1 VSTRRSCFIRSE
13 VVSSEEV
20 NSRQVKKIRP
30 PRLSDFYMMETLR
43 YALDTGLHL
52 RSNQIIARASR
63 RLRYRFLYPWAAE
76 RMFAFRPE
84 NESASPEPCVAFD
97 EAGAARLSD
106 RQAILSKADDLM
118 RNRFEFLNLAPV
130 DLPFPIDWDIAP
142 DGDGLWQYNL
152 HYGEWAIPLVQAYLL
167 TSRAEYRDCMV
178 RLLLDWIDR
187 NPPGRQPGW
196 DPYPISRRVIAWSRV
211 ATALVGD
218 PLWLSFW
225 RDHLS
230 MSLRQQAK
238 LLAANLESD
247 LLNNHLL
254 ANYRALA
261 WVGLLFPSWPE
272 SREFTE
278 LGLNGL
284 WSEMRRQVLPDGVH
298 DERSISYHTIVLQ
311 DLLET
316 WWLASKRGVRT
327 PDDVPATLLKMMEFL
342 SATRAP
348 DGAWPMVNDSVPGYP
363 VDPGIVLKAGVALLG
378 KGAAVTGNATSSY
391 LAWFGL
397 LPAATAGSGVGEAL
411 SGIGMERA
419 NPAGA
424 GNLLRSKTAE
434 VLPPAKEFAPAA
446 TFLNAGYAVLR
457 DGDDGYLFFD
467 AGPLGPERMPGHGHA
482 DALSIVLYG
491 NGRPMIVD
499 PGVYT
504 YRAGQWRDHFRST
517 SAHNTVT
524 VDAQDQCVFWG
535 PFRVAY
541 PVAAKILDHS
551 STHVTGQHEGYRR
564 LSPPLVHRRRVELT
578 DRGRWSIFDRFEGS
592 GRHEFNL
599 TLQLAEAADA
609 QIDGLVCRACW
620 PDGSILQIDPVSA
633 PEKALASV
641 ENDWV
646 SPAWNVK
653 IQAPRY
659 CLRWVSNVP
668 SENSLILT
676 VN

>member
-1 VSTRRSCFIRSE
+1 
-13 VVSSEEV
+13 
-20 NSRQVKKIRP
+20 
-30 PRLSDFYMMETLR
+30 MMETLR
-43 YALDTGLHL
+43 CALDTAHHM
-52 RSNQIIARASR
+52 RSSQIVARASR

-76 RMFAFRPE
+76 RMFALRPE
-84 NESASPEPCVAFD
+84 YVSVSPEACVVFD
-97 EAGAARLSD
+97 EVGAARLSD
-106 RQAILSKADDLM
+106 RLAILSKADDLM
-118 RNRFEFLNLAPV
+118 RNRFEFVNLPAV
-130 DLPFPIDWDIAP
+130 DLPFPIDWNLAP

-152 HYGEWAIPLVQAYLL
+152 HYGEWALPLVQAYLL
-167 TSRAEYRDCMV
+167 TSRAEYRDCVV
-178 RLLLDWIDR
+178 RLLLVWIDG

-196 DPYPISRRVIAWSRV
+196 DPYPISRRLVAWSRV
-211 ATALVGD
+211 AAALVGD

-230 MSLRQQAK
+230 MSLRQQAR

-272 SREFTE
+272 SRELTE
-278 LGLNGL
+278 LGLSGL

-316 WWLASKRGVRT
+316 WWLASKRGVRS
-327 PDDVPATLLKMMEFL
+327 PDDVPATLLKMVEFL
-342 SATRAP
+342 IATRAP
-348 DGAWPMVNDSVPGYP
+348 DGTWPMVNDSVPGYP
-363 VDPGIVLKAGVALLG
+363 VDPAAVIEAGTALLA
-378 KGAAVTGNATSSY
+378 KGAPVTPNATSSY

-397 LPAATAGSGVGEAL
+397 LRRTTARSGNGRAL
-411 SGIGMERA
+411 SGKAVARA
-419 NPAGA
+419 NPAGV
-424 GNLLRSKTAE
+424 GNQLRAKTAV
-434 VLPPAKEFAPAA
+434 VLPRTEASAPASI
-446 TFLNAGYAVLR
+446 FLNAGYAVLR

-504 YRAGQWRDHFRST
+504 YQAGQWRDHFRST
-517 SAHNTVT
+517 AAHNTVT

-551 STHVTGQHEGYRR
+551 STHATGQHEGYRR
-564 LSPPLVHRRRVELT
+564 LSPRLVHRRRVELT
-578 DRGRWSIFDRFEGS
+578 NHRRWLIFDRFEGS

-599 TLQLAEAADA
+599 TLQFAEAADA
-609 QIDGLVCRACW
+609 QIDGLVCRAQW
-620 PDGSILQIDPVSA
+620 PDGSVLQIDPVGA
-633 PEKALASV
+633 PQRAVASV
-641 ENDWV
+641 EVDWV

-653 IQAPRY
+653 MQAPRY
-659 CLRWVSNVP
+659 SLRWVSNAP
-668 SENSLILT
+668 SETSLIMT